1 MSPAGGSLAVRSV
14 LHSDLR
20 RRPPPRP
27 PGSGAPSGCR
37 HRVSATSRLPAAAL
51 TVHPLPRHSGGLTTG
66 PVTPHLCKTAPCRD
80 CSWGRPEACAG
91 VLQRL
96 GPLGTA
102 RPRPLRRAGALGS
115 HSAHTSDLRPQ
126 AFKKKA
132 AGSSLPSLSLR
143 RGGPR
148 PSAVPAGSVHGSR
161 AGPPPAERCSVRGTV
176 VKGRGRVPAQLRAS
190 GLPH

>member
-1 MSPAGGSLAVRSV
+1 MARGGVACVGTCCSSPPFACVTSGWLLGCKECPP
-14 LHSDLR
+14 LR
-20 RRPPPRP
+20 PAAPPPRP

-37 HRVSATSRLPAAAL
+37 HRVSATSRLPAATL
-51 TVHPLPRHSGGLTTG
+51 TVHPLLRHSGGLTTG
-66 PVTPHLCKTAPCRD
+66 PVTPRPCKTAPCRD
-80 CSWGRPEACAG
+80 CLWGRPEACAG

-143 RGGPR
+143 RGGPPALGRASRLRPRLLGR
-148 PSAVPAGSVHGSR
+148 PSPR
-161 AGPPPAERCSVRGTV
+161 RTLFC
-176 VKGRGRVPAQLRAS
+176 
-190 GLPH
+190 